1 MAIGSLALIIIFTI
15 IGLFFDNFRNLI
27 LFLSISS
34 TFTSLLITAALVLSI
49 VGWIMARRK
58 NQKKELA
65 QWGVWISVASIVL
78 SIGSIVM
85 TALIVDGRNSSY
97 DYDDFD
103 SYDDWAVDTLSY
115 DYVEPVVEIEEEAID
130 SIVAVDDSYDYT
142 Y

>member
-1 MAIGSLALIIIFTI
+1 MAIGALALIIIFTI

-65 QWGVWISVASIVL
+65 KWGVWISVGCIVL

-85 TALIVDGRNSSY
+85 TALIVSERNRSVY
-97 DYDDFD
+97 DYDY
-103 SYDDWAVDTLSY
+103 YDDWAVDTLSY
-115 DYVEPVVEIEEEAID
+115 DYVEPVVEIEDEALTD
-130 SIVAVDDSYDYT
+130 SMVVTDDSYDYT

>member
-97 DYDDFD
+97 DYGDFD
-103 SYDDWAVDTLSY
+103 SYDDWTVDTLSY

>member
-65 QWGVWISVASIVL
+65 KWGVWISVASIVL

-97 DYDDFD
+97 DYGDFD
-103 SYDDWAVDTLSY
+103 SYDDWTVDTLSY

>member
-97 DYDDFD
+97 DYGDFD